1 MAITGLILAKAAGA
15 TTIVTSSSDEKLA
28 MIKEKFQPEHC
39 INYRTTPDWAEE
51 ALKITEGKGVDY
63 ILEIGGLGT
72 IEQSIKA
79 IAPGGNISVIGYLAG
94 CEKVVDVPLQALLK
108 TCVVRGVL
116 VGAKCLLEELVTFV
130 HRAQLR
136 MPVDREFG
144 FSREEVIAAYEY
156 LQSGQHVGKVCI
168 RVE

>member
-1 MAITGLILAKAAGA
+1 MTGLILAKAAGA

-28 MIKEKFQPEHC
+28 QIKTKFQPDYT
-39 INYRTTPDWAEE
+39 INYRKTPDWASE
-51 ALKITEGKGVDY
+51 AIKMTGGKGVDH

-79 IAPGGNISVIGYLAG
+79 ITPGGIISVIGYLAG
-94 CEKVVDVPLQALLK
+94 SDKVIDVPLQALLK

-116 VGAKCLLEELVTFV
+116 IGPRCLLEDLVTFV
-130 HRAQLR
+130 YRRELR

-144 FSREEVIAAYEY
+144 FSRDEVIAAYEY
-156 LQSGQHVGKVCI
+156 LKSGQHVGKVCI
-168 RVE
+168 RVD